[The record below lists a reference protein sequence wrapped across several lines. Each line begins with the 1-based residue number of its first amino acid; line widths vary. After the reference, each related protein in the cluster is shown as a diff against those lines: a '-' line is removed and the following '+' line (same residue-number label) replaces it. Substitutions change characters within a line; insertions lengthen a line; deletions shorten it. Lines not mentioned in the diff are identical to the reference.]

1 MDDLYLKN
9 GVDAAGNPLEV
20 LIDEGKISVVA
31 DKLDKVNAK
40 KVIDLK
46 GESVISAGWIDDHTH
61 CFEDLTLYYD
71 DPDLIGYP
79 MGVTTVIDAGSTGA
93 DNIGDFYKRT
103 VQKKTNVY
111 AMINIS
117 KTGILAQNEL
127 GDMQRIQLSAIQKA
141 IESYPEFIIGLK
153 ARISRTVVVNNG
165 LQPLVEAKKIQKAL
179 PKRLPLMVHVGSN
192 PPELEDIMAVMM
204 PGDSMTHCFNGKTN
218 GIIDKDKQI
227 KSFVIENYRRGILFD
242 VGHGTDS
249 FNFETAAIAKANG
262 LIPQTLSTDI
272 YHHNREDGP
281 VYNMATCIEKMLFLG
296 YSLAEI
302 IPMITINPAKQYG
315 FSKKGQ
321 LVPGND
327 ADITIFK
334 ARPYQHTLTDSDGNQ
349 KEIETQIVPQYTII
363 SGQVYQLE
371 GKE

>member
-1 MDDLYLKN
+1 MFDLYLQN
-9 GVDAAGNPLEV
+9 GLDPQNNPLEV
-20 LIDEGKISVVA
+20 LIKDGQIRAVAPSFESV
-31 DKLDKVNAK
+31 DAK
-40 KVIDLK
+40 QVIDLQ
-46 GESVISAGWIDDHTH
+46 SQSIISAGWIDDHTH
-61 CFEDLTLYYD
+61 CFEALDLYYD

-79 MGVTTVIDAGSTGA
+79 TGVTTVIDAGSTGA
-93 DNIGDFYKRT
+93 DNIDRFYQLTKS
-103 VQKKTNVY
+103 KLTNVY
-111 AMINIS
+111 ALINIS
-117 KTGILAQNEL
+117 ETGIVAQNEL
-127 GDMQRIQLSAIQKA
+127 GDMRRVNGKA
-141 IESYPEFIIGLK
+141 VREAVERYPAFIVGVK
-153 ARISRTVVVNNG
+153 ARISRSVVVDNG
-165 LQPLVEAKKIQKAL
+165 IEPLKVAKQIQATQTRK
-179 PKRLPLMVHVGSN
+179 LPLMVHVGSN